1 MLTKYQLYYSSD
13 KHCFFSKAMEVYST
27 THLGKKTV
35 AIKCKCDNRKSKK
48 LYGSREDVARENERT
63 EIYYF
68 TNVCEICKRN
78 VHLLN
83 VS

>member
-35 AIKCKCDNRKSKK
+35 AIKCKYDNRKSKNYMEAEK
-48 LYGSREDVARENERT
+48 MWQEKMRGLKYIILQMSVKYAKEMST
-63 EIYYF
+63 
-68 TNVCEICKRN
+68 C
-78 VHLLN
+78 
-83 VS
+83 